1 MLLQGEHWT
10 AFVPFAARWPLE
22 VHILPHRHV
31 PDLAATTDEERDE
44 FSLLY
49 GQLLRGVDALYDTP
63 TPYISAWHQAPV
75 HAHRDDIRLMLQLT
89 SPRREE
95 DKLKYLAGSEAAMGA
110 FIADI
115 PPETAAARLR
125 EAMEEPPPPRS
136 SSSQQQ
142 NPGNR
147 TGSRPAMNEVLQ
159 RGSEYFSSQFGGAP
173 DGLWSAPGRV
183 NLIGEHTDYNEGFA
197 FPIAIDKRTT
207 VAARVRADRLLRVT
221 SSSFPGVVEVSLD
234 RPGRRMPS
242 PAGPPTPGR
251 GLGDVPGGVAGSG
264 VASGARPAPRCPA
277 WTWR

>member
-1 MLLQGEHWT
+1 
-10 AFVPFAARWPLE
+10 

-49 GQLLRGVDALYDTP
+49 RQLLRGVDALYDSP

-125 EAMEEPPPPRS
+125 DAMEAASPPPRTA
-136 SSSQQQ
+136 
-142 NPGNR
+142 GLD
-147 TGSRPAMNEVLQ
+147 TFHTELPATEQ
-159 RGSEYFSSQFGGAP
+159 E
-173 DGLWSAPGRV
+173 
-183 NLIGEHTDYNEGFA
+183 
-197 FPIAIDKRTT
+197 
-207 VAARVRADRLLRVT
+207 AAQ
-221 SSSFPGVVEVSLD
+221 P
-234 RPGRRMPS
+234 
-242 PAGPPTPGR
+242 
-251 GLGDVPGGVAGSG
+251 
-264 VASGARPAPRCPA
+264 
-277 WTWR
+277 

>member
-1 MLLQGEHWT
+1 MSSP
-10 AFVPFAARWPLE
+10 V
-22 VHILPHRHV
+22 
-31 PDLAATTDEERDE
+31 
-44 FSLLY
+44 LY
-49 GQLLRGVDALYDTP
+49 RRLLRGVDALYDTP

-125 EAMEEPPPPRS
+125 DAMEEASRHRVRRTRAVANRTPC
-136 SSSQQQ
+136 
-142 NPGNR
+142 NR
-147 TGSRPAMNEVLQ
+147 TGGSPAMNEVLE
-159 RGSEYFSSQFGGAP
+159 RERDFSSQFGGAP

-207 VAARVRADRLLRVT
+207 VAARARADRLLRVT
-221 SSSFPGVVEVSLD
+221 SSSFPGVIEVASTTWT
-234 RPGRRMPS
+234 RMTSPVGGVPPRR
-242 PAGPPTPGR
+242 GV
-251 GLGDVPGGVAGSG
+251 GDVPGGPAAPVPGPVPQPVPGPAG
-264 VASGARPAPRCPA
+264 CPA